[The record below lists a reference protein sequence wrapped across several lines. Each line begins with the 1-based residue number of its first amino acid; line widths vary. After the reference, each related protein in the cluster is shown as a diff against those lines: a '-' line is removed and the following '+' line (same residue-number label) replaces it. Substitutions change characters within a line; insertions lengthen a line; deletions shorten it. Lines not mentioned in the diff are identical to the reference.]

1 MELITSLLV
10 SVSQG
15 YNGIDNQF
23 VSGCISR
30 L

>member
-10 SVSQG
+10 AVYQG
-15 YNGIDNQF
+15 YSGIDNQF